1 MSDTVRDCAA
11 ARPFLGL
18 CPPPLCAKVAAAR
31 CATAWSRR
39 ATGRQVLGY
48 PRLTNLRLTCPT
60 HLCRRLGRRVRLVR
74 RLEVCRTRIPEA
86 CAGYRC
92 THIGSQTGRFFL
104 LTLSPRTLR
113 KYLWLF
119 GSINSVIHALTGLC
133 ANQNMPCVWRA
144 KSSEI
149 GDSGGGS
156 LERGSGSV
164 EAVARRHVTR
174 PLPLGAPSSQPRP
187 NRRSL
192 RRRSSRVVAPPG
204 RHVDHAVVPH

>member
-1 MSDTVRDCAA
+1 M
-11 ARPFLGL
+11 RPTRHDRLRV
-18 CPPPLCAKVAAAR
+18 P
-31 CATAWSRR
+31 TR
-39 ATGRQVLGY
+39 A
-48 PRLTNLRLTCPT
+48 TCPT
-60 HLCRRLGRRVRLVR
+60 RLGLGCGLRHFDLSDTPRPRACPATLLRVRHAPAVGLARRVRLVR
-74 RLEVCRTRIPEA
+74 RSAACRTKIPEA

-104 LTLSPRTLR
+104 PTLPPRTLR

-119 GSINSVIHALTGLC
+119 GSMNSVIHALTGLC